1 LGGVAGCKKPC
12 FYACDKDRECCRMKN
27 VMREIFDWLKT
38 IVAIFL
44 VITFIH
50 SYIFT
55 PVLVDG
61 QSMYPTLHDGDSVIL
76 WELFY
81 EPSLFDIVVFQ
92 VTEDT
97 YFVKRVVG
105 VPGQEVA
112 YRNDQLYIDG
122 EPVDQP
128 YLAGAKGQVAA
139 LDNRW
144 SPDMGTFT
152 EDFELEDICRFNGF
166 EGCQVIPEGYY
177 LMLGDNRPGSKD
189 SRHIG
194 LINQDQIMGRA
205 IWVQWPMSRFGLI
218 RD

>member
-1 LGGVAGCKKPC
+1 
-12 FYACDKDRECCRMKN
+12 MKN

>member
-1 LGGVAGCKKPC
+1 MGGVAGCKKPC